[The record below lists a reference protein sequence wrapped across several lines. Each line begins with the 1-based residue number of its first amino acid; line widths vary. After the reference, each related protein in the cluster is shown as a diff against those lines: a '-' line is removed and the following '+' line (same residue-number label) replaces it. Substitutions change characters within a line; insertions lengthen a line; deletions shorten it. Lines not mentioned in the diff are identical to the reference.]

1 MANFLLALYIFHL
14 PFAICH
20 FCESELKR
28 KQTIKYA
35 MRRRTQKLI
44 MALCAAV
51 IAAFVW
57 YDRSRQHQ
65 IPSSP
70 PSAVAIDGDD
80 FEKYH
85 DKTFTVIKVVD
96 GDTLD
101 INFPDGKY
109 KTTRIRL
116 IGVDTPETKKAN
128 TPIMYYGPEASEF
141 TRTHTLGRQVTV
153 LLDTVTKTRDRYQRL
168 LGYIKLSDGTI
179 LNELLISE
187 GYGYAYTPFRHSF
200 SNKYNQLQKQAKAA
214 KRGLWKN
221 VTPDQMPEWLHRN
234 MQKHAAQKAA

>member
-1 MANFLLALYIFHL
+1 
-14 PFAICH
+14 
-20 FCESELKR
+20 
-28 KQTIKYA
+28 

-44 MALCAAV
+44 TILCAAI

-57 YDRSRQHQ
+57 YAKSRPHQ

-70 PSAVAIDGDD
+70 PAAVAIEGDD

-85 DKTFTVIKVVD
+85 NKTFTVVKAVD

-101 INFPDGKY
+101 VNLPDGKY

-128 TPIMYYGPEASEF
+128 TPIMYFGPEASEF
-141 TRTHTLGRQVTV
+141 TRTHALGKQVVV
-153 LLDTVTKTRDRYQRL
+153 LLDTVTKTRDRYNRL
-168 LGYIKLSDGTI
+168 LGYIKLPDGII

-187 GYGYAYTPFRHSF
+187 GYGYAYTPYKHSF
-200 SNKYNQLQKQAKAA
+200 SNKYKQLQSQAKSA
-214 KRGLWKN
+214 KSGLWKN
-221 VTPDQMPEWLHRN
+221 VTPYQMPEWLQRD
-234 MQKHAAQKAA
+234 MQKHAAKKAA